1 MPVGSDPLHR
11 AKQNAI
17 RRGIESAGLTAKFPD
32 YSPAN
37 PRFDAGLFSR
47 QLEASHAVLADL
59 TGERPS
65 CYFEIGFAEA
75 LRRPVHLI
83 AELGTDIHQSAF
95 RHRTRFYADVADLEA
110 VVHAIFAEEA
120 ELRISAAE

>member
-1 MPVGSDPLHR
+1 MPIGSDPLHQ

-17 RRGIESAGLTAKFPD
+17 RRGIESAGLSVKFPD

-37 PRFDAGLFSR
+37 PRFDARLFSR
-47 QLEASHAVLADL
+47 QLENAQAVLADL

-65 CYFEIGFAEA
+65 CYFEVGFAEA

-83 AELGTDIHQSAF
+83 AESGTNIHQSAF
-95 RHRTRFYADVADLEA
+95 RGRTRFYEDITDLEFL
-110 VVHAIFAEEA
+110 VHSIFSAKHEHHV
-120 ELRISAAE
+120 SAAE